1 MRQTQIVFA
10 IVLAIAG
17 GLVSPRS
24 FAQSVQGSVAT
35 STRATAASS
44 HDMTAQTPSKAHRA
58 MASFTSLL
66 REAALQSQAATR
78 ASASTQ
84 AVAQPA
90 RPATDGGDA
99 LASTPDPGA
108 IH

>member
-1 MRQTQIVFA
+1 MRQIL
-10 IVLAIAG
+10 IVLAVAG
-17 GLVSPRS
+17 GVVSPLS
-24 FAQSVQGSVAT
+24 FAQSVQASDAT
-35 STRATAASS
+35 STRAAAATS
-44 HDMTAQTPSKAHRA
+44 HDRAGQTPSKAHQA

-66 REAALQSQAATR
+66 REAALQSQPVPRTT
-78 ASASTQ
+78 ASTR

-90 RPATDGGDA
+90 RPDTIGGDA